1 VVKFKDEDLRA
12 AAPLFETEFF
22 GSWGSTVLE
31 PLYILCQPAWLL
43 KIRAAVAKGGIE
55 AEELL
60 KAFEIGHTLV
70 VVPSSLLKSQA
81 STVARLRV
89 ALMLRSWN
97 CLAAAWLLHTLL
109 QAERA
114 SSCPLTTEDLLK
126 RVLEDEASDDEAGL
140 GKRLSQE
147 VPEGSRGWTRAEL
160 LVVEHM
166 RGIDH
171 RGSDVRLDAG
181 TLLSPSIWPRR
192 ATRANLWK
200 WHLKVKWHW
209 QAPRHINVLEAQAV
223 LAAIK
228 WRVRAKRNIG
238 SKFLHLV
245 DSQVSQAVLTKRRSS
260 SYLLNKVCRRVGALE
275 LAASIH
281 PMYGFVRS
289 DTNPSD
295 APSRN

>member
-1 VVKFKDEDLRA
+1 
-12 AAPLFETEFF
+12 
-22 GSWGSTVLE
+22 
-31 PLYILCQPAWLL
+31 
-43 KIRAAVAKGGIE
+43 
-55 AEELL
+55 
-60 KAFEIGHTLV
+60 
-70 VVPSSLLKSQA
+70 
-81 STVARLRV
+81 
-89 ALMLRSWN
+89 
-97 CLAAAWLLHTLL
+97 
-109 QAERA
+109 
-114 SSCPLTTEDLLK
+114 
-126 RVLEDEASDDEAGL
+126 LEDEASDDEAGL
-140 GKRLSQE
+140 GKRLSRE

-200 WHLKVKWHW
+200 WRLKVKWHW

-289 DTNPSD
+289 DSNPSD